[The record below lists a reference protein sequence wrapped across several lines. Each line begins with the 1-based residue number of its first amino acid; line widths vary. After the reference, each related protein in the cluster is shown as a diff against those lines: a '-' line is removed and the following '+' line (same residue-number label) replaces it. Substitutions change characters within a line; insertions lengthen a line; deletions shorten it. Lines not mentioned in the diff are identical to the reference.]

1 MVETRRPGAEER
13 SHVADVVFVVM
24 LIGFFA
30 LAALLVV
37 ACERIIGGSGA
48 EGVEIR
54 GEAPATERSA
64 A

>member
-1 MVETRRPGAEER
+1 M
-13 SHVADVVFVVM
+13 ADVLFVVM

-37 ACERIIGGSGA
+37 TCERIIGGSGA
-48 EGVEIR
+48 EAVEIR
-54 GEAPATERSA
+54 GEEPTNERSA

>member
-30 LAALLVV
+30 LAALLVA
-37 ACERIIGGSGA
+37 ACERIIGGA
-48 EGVEIR
+48 EAVEILR
-54 GEAPATERSA
+54 EAPAVERPA